1 MTKGLMDI
9 LKIIIFLSCTKIDIK
24 NDMVF
29 LLNPYL
35 QNGIIMRLH
44 SDLLKYWIG

>member
-24 NDMVF
+24 MIWCF
-29 LLNPYL
+29 KLNPYL
-35 QNGIIMRLH
+35 QNGINV
-44 SDLLKYWIG
+44 